1 LKHRIAY
8 AITVLALLAAILAVT
23 YTLYTPKTRNGVM
36 ELLGEALSATDDDV
50 QRQALLSALKA
61 LEAVKP
67 SLSPGNASGCRVV
80 DRLVELLEESIKV
93 YIEELKRYSDIAEN
107 LDNLALMAS
116 YDLKRYGGAVTVQTG
131 ASGEV
136 TVTVTKRALEEIVS
150 VLQLINA
157 TAATKAMYVEM
168 LRIRAGEIA
177 ELAQTLA
184 SLYAYCGKG

>member
-1 LKHRIAY
+1 MKHRIAY
-8 AITVLALLAAILAVT
+8 AITVLALLAATLAVT

-67 SLSPGNASGCRVV
+67 GLSPGNASGCRVV